1 MEYIGGK
8 FDIVVA
14 GAGHAGCEAALAC
27 ARMGLKTLLL
37 TLTKDAV
44 AFMPC
49 NPAIGGTSKGH
60 LVREIDAL
68 GGQMGI
74 SADQTALQMKM
85 LNTSKGPAVHSL
97 RCQADKMAYQLFMR
111 KVLEEQEQL
120 SLKQDE
126 VSDILTKNGCVTGVK
141 TAMGAIYEA
150 QAVVIAAGVYLKSR
164 IITGEWERA
173 CGPSGFVNAR
183 FLSDSI
189 KALGIPLQ
197 RFKTGTPA
205 RVDGNTLDYE
215 KMEEQW
221 GENVPYSFSFLSKEA
236 VQSPR
241 PCYLTYTNEKTHK
254 IILENLHRSPMYSGN
269 IKGTGT
275 RYCPSIEDKIVKFS
289 DKPRHQLFVEPEG
302 LYTTEMY
309 LQGLSSSLPAEVQL
323 EMIHTIP
330 GLEQAEM
337 VRPGYAIEY
346 DCIDPTALFPTL
358 GVKDIKGLYCAGQ
371 INGSSGYEEAAA
383 QGLLAGINA
392 ALFVKEQEPLILS
405 RAESYIGVL
414 VDDLTI
420 KGTNEPYRM
429 MTSRAE
435 FRLKLRQDNADLR
448 LTPIGRR
455 IGLVDEKRYAA
466 FLEKTARQEKAAR
479 QLRAIKPSFEQTK
492 ALFAAKNLEEPPR
505 PLSGEELLR
514 RKEFCY
520 RDLQNVLPA
529 LIELEDSEAVTVE
542 TDIKYEG
549 YLKKQEIQIAQM
561 QKLEKKLL
569 PDDIDYSAILGLRLE
584 ARQKLTKQ
592 RPVSIGQASRISGV
606 SPADIAVLL
615 VALEKGAEHG

>member
-1 MEYIGGK
+1 MEFLGGK
-8 FDIVVA
+8 FDVAIV
-14 GAGHAGCEAALAC
+14 GAGHAGCEAALAT
-27 ARMGLKTLLL
+27 ARMGLNTLLL

-74 SADQTALQMKM
+74 CADKTAMQMKM

-97 RCQADKMAYQLFMR
+97 RSQADKMEYQLYMR
-111 KVLEEQEQL
+111 KVLENQPNL
-120 SLKQDE
+120 TLKQDE
-126 VSDILTKNGCVTGVK
+126 ASEILTKNGSVIGVK
-141 TAMGAIYEA
+141 TAVGAIYEVKA
-150 QAVVIAAGVYLKSR
+150 LVIATGVYMKSR

-173 CGPSGFVNAR
+173 CGPSGFVNSR
-183 FLSDSI
+183 FLSDSL
-189 KALGIPLQ
+189 KNLGLELQ

-205 RVDGNTLDYE
+205 RVDGNTLDYD
-215 KMEEQW
+215 KMEAQW
-221 GENVPYSFSFLSKEA
+221 GEITPYSFSFLTKEP
-236 VQSPR
+236 VQSPT

-254 IILENLHRSPMYSGN
+254 IILDNIHRSPMYSGN

-275 RYCPSIEDKIVKFS
+275 RYCPSIEDKIMRFK
-289 DKPRHQLFVEPEG
+289 DKERHQLFVEPEG
-302 LYTTEMY
+302 AYTTEMY

-330 GLEQAEM
+330 GLEHAEM

-346 DCIDPTALFPTL
+346 DCIDPLMLHPTL
-358 GVKDIKGLYCAGQ
+358 AVKTVAGLYCAGQ

-392 ALFVKEQEPLILS
+392 ALYIKGEEPLILS

-414 VDDLTI
+414 VDDLTV

-435 FRLKLRQDNADLR
+435 FRLSLRQDNADAR
-448 LTPIGRR
+448 LTPYGRR
-455 IGLVDEKRYAA
+455 VGLVDDARYESFLNKQERQKDAA
-466 FLEKTARQEKAAR
+466 ELLKNTKLSYEKTKEVYAE
-479 QLRAIKPSFEQTK
+479 
-492 ALFAAKNLEEPPR
+492 NGLEI
-505 PLSGEELLR
+505 PLGPVTVADMLK
-514 RKEFCY
+514 RKEF
-520 RDLQNVLPA
+520 DFSIVSEFVP
-529 LIELEDSEAVTVE
+529 ELKDITAAEAVSVE
-542 TDIKYEG
+542 TDIKYDG
-549 YLKKQEIQIAQM
+549 YLKKQEAQIQQM

-569 PDDIDYSAILGLRLE
+569 PQNFDYGKIAGLRIE
-584 ARQKLTKQ
+584 ARQKLTKLQ
-592 RPVSIGQASRISGV
+592 PASIGQASRISGV

-615 VALEKGAEHG
+615 VSIEKGELNE

>member
-1 MEYIGGK
+1 MEYIEGK

-111 KVLEEQEQL
+111 KVVEEQEQL

-236 VQSPR
+236 VQSPC

-492 ALFAAKNLEEPPR
+492 ALFAAKKLEEPPG

>member
-492 ALFAAKNLEEPPR
+492 ALFAAKNLEDPPG
-505 PLSGEELLR
+505 PLSSEELLR

-615 VALEKGAEHG
+615 VALEKGAKHG

>member
-1 MEYIGGK
+1 MEYSGGK

-27 ARMGLKTLLL
+27 ARMGLDTLLL

-74 SADQTALQMKM
+74 SADHTALQMKM

-111 KVLEEQEQL
+111 KVLEGQEHL
-120 SLKQDE
+120 TVKQDE
-126 VSDILTKNGCVTGVK
+126 ASEILTKNGSIAGLK
-141 TAMGAIYEA
+141 TAMGAVYEA
-150 QAVVIAAGVYLKSR
+150 KAVVIAAGVYLKSR

-189 KALGIPLQ
+189 RDLGIPLQ

-205 RVDGNTLDYE
+205 RVDGHTLDYD
-215 KMEEQW
+215 KMEAQW
-221 GENVPYSFSFLSKEA
+221 GEQVPYSFSFLSREA
-236 VQSPR
+236 VQSPC
-241 PCYLTYTNEKTHK
+241 PCYLTYTNEKTHQ

-302 LYTTEMY
+302 TYTNEMY

-323 EMIHTIP
+323 AMIHTIP
-330 GLEQAEM
+330 GLEHAEM

-358 GVKDIKGLYCAGQ
+358 GAKDVKGLYCAGQ

-392 ALFVKEQEPLILS
+392 ALFVKEKEPLILS

-455 IGLVDEKRYAA
+455 VGLVDDLRYAA
-466 FLEKTARQEKAAR
+466 FLEKSARQQEAAA
-479 QLRAIKPSFEQTK
+479 QLKRWKPTFEETK
-492 ALFAAKNLEEPPR
+492 ALFAAKNLEEPAG

-520 RDLQNVLPA
+520 QDLKQVFPSLTNLCDA
-529 LIELEDSEAVTVE
+529 EMMTVE

-569 PDDIDYSAILGLRLE
+569 PENIDYQAIAGLRLE
-584 ARQKLTKQ
+584 ARQKLSKQ
-592 RPVSIGQASRISGV
+592 RPASIGQASRISGV

-615 VALEKGAEHG
+615 VALERGEGHG

>member
-1 MEYIGGK
+1 MEYSGGK

-111 KVLEEQEQL
+111 KVLEEQERL
-120 SLKQDE
+120 ILKQDE
-126 VSDILTKNGCVTGVK
+126 VSEVLTKNGCVTGVK
-141 TAMGAIYEA
+141 TAMGAVYEA
-150 QAVVIAAGVYLKSR
+150 RAVVIAAGVYLKSR

-205 RVDGNTLDYE
+205 RVDGNTLEYE

-221 GENVPYSFSFLSKEA
+221 GENVPYSFSFLSREA

-330 GLEQAEM
+330 GLEKAEM

-346 DCIDPTALFPTL
+346 DCIDPTVLFPTL

-455 IGLVDEKRYAA
+455 VGLVDEKRYAA
-466 FLEKTARQEKAAR
+466 FLKKTARQNEAAAQLKAV
-479 QLRAIKPSFEQTK
+479 KPSFEETK
-492 ALFAAKNLEEPPR
+492 ALFAAKNLEEPAG

-514 RKEFCY
+514 RKEFCCS
-520 RDLQNVLPA
+520 DLKQVIPC
-529 LIELEDSEAVTVE
+529 LEKLSDAEAVTVE

-569 PDDIDYSAILGLRLE
+569 PDDMDYHTILGLRLE

-592 RPVSIGQASRISGV
+592 RPASIGQASRISGV

-615 VALEKGAEHG
+615 VALEKGEGHG